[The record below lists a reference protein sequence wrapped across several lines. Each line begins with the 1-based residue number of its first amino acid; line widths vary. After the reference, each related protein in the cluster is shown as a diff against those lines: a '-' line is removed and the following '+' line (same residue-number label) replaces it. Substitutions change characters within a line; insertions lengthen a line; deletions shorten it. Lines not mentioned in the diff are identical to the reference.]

1 MEFAL
6 AEKHVAVIGAGIVG
20 ASCAAWL
27 QKKGMTVTLI
37 ERNAPGEGTSFGNA
51 GSLSPT
57 AVTPVA
63 VPGMI
68 RQIPGWLMDPLG
80 PLRVDPNYLFKA
92 LPWLVRFLKLAN
104 REDMQRCAGALR
116 PLLAPVFDAYEP
128 IVRRAEAQE
137 LIKREGIVYVYDSE
151 AAFLAA
157 KPAENDRRKLGA
169 VLEDLSRMEIERF
182 APELAPEFR
191 WGTFAPENGFTI
203 NPHRL
208 TQLLAKSV
216 ADHGGTPIKA
226 EAGDLIPRA
235 DGVTIKL
242 ERDGQPD
249 ELAADAVV
257 VAAGAWSHFL
267 AARVGDKVPLESQRG
282 YHVTVAGAGLSV
294 NRMVNW
300 VSRRVFTTPMETGM
314 RFAGTVEIAGLDAP
328 PNWERAD
335 RLLELGRKMYPAMNT
350 ANISRWMGHRPC
362 LPDSLPVIGASP
374 RAKNVFYAFGHGHIG
389 MCSAS
394 GTARSIAELIAGET
408 PQVDLAPFR
417 ADRF

>member
-1 MEFAL
+1 MT
-6 AEKHVAVIGAGIVG
+6 KHVAVIGAGIVG
-20 ASCAAWL
+20 ASSACWL
-27 QKKGMTVTLI
+27 QKKGMRVTLI
-37 ERNAPGEGTSFGNA
+37 ERNAPGDATSFGNA

-68 RQIPGWLMDPLG
+68 RQIPGWLLDPLG
-80 PLRVDPNYLFKA
+80 PLRVEPRYLFKA
-92 LPWLVRFLKLAN
+92 LPWLIRFIVLAN
-104 REDMQRCAGALR
+104 RDDMKRCAAALR

-137 LIKREGIVYVYDSE
+137 LIRREGIVYVYNSE
-151 AAFLAA
+151 QDFLAA
-157 KPAENDRRKLGA
+157 KPAEDERRKLGA
-169 VLEDLSRMEIERF
+169 VLQDLTRPEIEKY

-191 WGTFAPENGFTI
+191 WGTLAPENGFTI
-203 NPHRL
+203 NPSRL
-208 TQLLAKSV
+208 TKLLAQSV
-216 ADHGGTPIKA
+216 ADHGGSHIQA
-226 EAGDLIPRA
+226 DVLDLKPRA
-235 DGVTIKL
+235 DGVTLNLKR
-242 ERDGQPD
+242 EGQPD
-249 ELAADAVV
+249 ELAADAVLV
-257 VAAGAWSHFL
+257 CAGAWSHFL
-267 AARVGDKVPLESQRG
+267 AAKVGDKVPLETQRG
-282 YHVTVAGAGLSV
+282 YHVTVNEAGLTV

-300 VSRRVFTTPMETGM
+300 VTRRVFTTPMEMGM

-335 RLLELGRKMYPAMNT
+335 RLLELGKKMYPAMNT
-350 ANISRWMGHRPC
+350 EKTSRWMGHRPC

-394 GTARSIAELIAGET
+394 GTARSIAELIAGEK
-408 PQVDLAPFR
+408 PQVDLMPFR

>member
-1 MEFAL
+1 M
-6 AEKHVAVIGAGIVG
+6 KHVAVIGAGIVG

-27 QKKGMTVTLI
+27 QRKGMAVTLI
-37 ERNAPGEGTSFGNA
+37 ERDSPGEATSFGNA

-68 RQIPGWLMDPLG
+68 RQIPGWLLDPLG
-80 PLRVDPNYLFKA
+80 PLRVDPAYLFKA

-104 REDMQRCAGALR
+104 REDMKRCAGALR

-128 IVRRAEAQE
+128 IVRRAEAQD
-137 LIKREGIVYVYDSE
+137 LIRREGIVYVYDSE
-151 AAFLAA
+151 QAFLAA
-157 KPAENDRRKLGA
+157 KPAEDDRRRLGA
-169 VLEDLSRMEIERF
+169 VLEDLTRADIERF

-203 NPHRL
+203 NPSRL
-208 TQLLAKSV
+208 TKLLATSV
-216 ADHGGTPIKA
+216 AEHGGTLVQA
-226 EAGDLIPRA
+226 EVLDLAPRA
-235 DGVTIKL
+235 GGVTLKL
-242 ERDGQPD
+242 RRGGEAD
-249 ELAADAVV
+249 ELGADAVLV
-257 VAAGAWSHFL
+257 CAGAWSHFL
-267 AARVGDKVPLESQRG
+267 AAKVGDKVPLETQRG
-282 YHVTVAGAGLSV
+282 YHVTVAEAGLRV

-300 VSRRVFTTPMETGM
+300 VTRRVFTTPMEVGM
-314 RFAGTVEIAGLDAP
+314 RFAGTVEIAGLEAP

-335 RLLELGRKMYPAMNT
+335 RLLELGRKMYPSMNT
-350 ANISRWMGHRPC
+350 EKVTRWMGHRPC
-362 LPDSLPVIGASP
+362 LPDSLPVIGPSP

-408 PQVDLAPFR
+408 PQIDLSPFR
-417 ADRF
+417 VDRF

>member
-1 MEFAL
+1 M
-6 AEKHVAVIGAGIVG
+6 KHVAVVGAGIVG
-20 ASCAAWL
+20 ACSAAWL
-27 QKKGMTVTLI
+27 QKKGMTVTLL
-37 ERNAPGEGTSFGNA
+37 ERDAPGEATSFGNA

-68 RQIPGWLMDPLG
+68 RQIPGWLTDPLG
-80 PLRVDPNYLFKA
+80 PLRVDPAYLFKA
-92 LPWLVRFLKLAN
+92 LPWLLRFLKLAN

-137 LIKREGIVYVYDSE
+137 LIRREGIVYVYDSE

-157 KPAENDRRKLGA
+157 KPAEDDRRRLGA
-169 VLEDLSRMEIERF
+169 VLEDLTRAEIERF

-208 TQLLAKSV
+208 TQMLATSV
-216 ADHGGTPIKA
+216 AEHGGTHLKA
-226 EAGDLIPRA
+226 EVLDLMPRP
-235 DGVTIKL
+235 DGVTLKL
-242 ERDGQPD
+242 RRDGQSD
-249 ELAADAVV
+249 ELAADAVLV
-257 VAAGAWSHFL
+257 CAGAWSHFL
-267 AARVGDKVPLESQRG
+267 AAKVGDKVPLETQRG
-282 YHVTVAGAGLSV
+282 YHVTVAEAGLSV

-300 VSRRVFTTPMETGM
+300 VTRRVFTTPMEVGM

-350 ANISRWMGHRPC
+350 AKISRWMGHRPC
-362 LPDSLPVIGASP
+362 LPDSLPVIGPSP

-394 GTARSIAELIAGET
+394 GTARSIAELIAGEV
-408 PQVDLAPFR
+408 PQVDLSPFR